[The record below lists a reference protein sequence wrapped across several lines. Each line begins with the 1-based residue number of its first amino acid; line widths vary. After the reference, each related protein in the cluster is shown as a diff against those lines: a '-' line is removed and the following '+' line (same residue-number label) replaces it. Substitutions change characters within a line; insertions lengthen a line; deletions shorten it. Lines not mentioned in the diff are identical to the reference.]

1 MKTISIVVPAYN
13 ESKNILHFYEEI
25 SKILNSLPDY
35 HFTLLFV
42 NDGSRDDTLSQIKSL
57 PATSRNMSVDFLD
70 FSRNFG
76 KEAATSAGLANSLQA
91 DAVMMVDA
99 DLQHPV
105 ELIPDFIA
113 KWEAGSEVVVGVRTE
128 NRKIGLVKKLGSSV
142 YYKIMNAISETG
154 ITPKATDYRLLDHK
168 VVEEFSKLT
177 EHSRITR
184 GLIDWMGYRRDYV
197 YFKANER
204 FAGEASYSKIKLFK
218 LALSSFVAHSLLPL
232 KFAGYLGLTTTLLSG
247 TLGLFMIIE
256 KYILND
262 PLNLG
267 ISPITQL
274 ATLIVFLIGI
284 ILCCLGLVALYI
296 GLISTETQNRPLY
309 IIRERKG

>member
-1 MKTISIVVPAYN
+1 MKNISIVVPAYN

-25 SKILNSLPDY
+25 SKILNSLPSY
-35 HFTLLFV
+35 QFTLLFV
-42 NDGSRDDTLSQIKSL
+42 NDGSRDDTLTQIKSL
-57 PATSRNMSVDFLD
+57 PTTSRNVSVNFLD

-91 DAVMMVDA
+91 DAVMMIDA

-113 KWEAGSEVVVGVRTE
+113 KWETGSEVVVGIRTE
-128 NRKIGLVKKLGSSV
+128 NKKIGLVKELGSSV
-142 YYKIMNAISETG
+142 YYKIMNSISETD
-154 ITPKATDYRLLDHK
+154 ITPKATDYRLLDQK
-168 VVEEFSKLT
+168 VVEEFAKLT

-204 FAGEASYSKIKLFK
+204 FAGEASYSKIKLLK

-262 PLNLG
+262 PLSLG

-274 ATLIVFLIGI
+274 TTLIVFLIGI

-309 IIRERKG
+309 IIREKR

>member
-1 MKTISIVVPAYN
+1 MKVISIVVPAYN
-13 ESKNILHFYEEI
+13 EGKNILHFYEEI
-25 SKILNSLPDY
+25 SKVLSSLPYY

-42 NDGSRDDTLSQIKSL
+42 NDGSQDDTLTQIKSL
-57 PATSRNMSVDFLD
+57 LTTSHNVSINFLD

-76 KEAATSAGLANSLQA
+76 KEAATSAGLVNSLQA
-91 DAVMMVDA
+91 DAVMMIDA

-105 ELIPDFIA
+105 ELIPDFIS
-113 KWEAGSEVVVGVRTE
+113 KWEAGYEVVVGVRTE
-128 NRKIGLVKKLGSSV
+128 NKKIGLVKRLGSSV
-142 YYKIMNAISETG
+142 YYKIMNAISETN
-154 ITPKATDYRLLDHK
+154 ITPKATDYRLLDRK
-168 VVEEFSKLT
+168 VVEEFAKLT

-204 FAGEASYSKIKLFK
+204 FAGEASYSKIKLLK

-232 KFAGYLGLTTTLLSG
+232 KFAGYLGLTITLLSG

-262 PLNLG
+262 PLGLG

-284 ILCCLGLVALYI
+284 IICCLGLVALYI

-309 IIRERKG
+309 IIREKR